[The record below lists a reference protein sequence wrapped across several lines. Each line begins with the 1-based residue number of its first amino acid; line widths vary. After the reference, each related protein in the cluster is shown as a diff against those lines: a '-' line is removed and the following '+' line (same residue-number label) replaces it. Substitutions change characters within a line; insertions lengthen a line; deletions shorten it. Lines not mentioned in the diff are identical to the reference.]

1 MGTSNANATEMVWD
15 PLVRLMHWTLVV
27 AFFTAY
33 FTEDDLLTTHTWAG
47 YVVGGIVLIR
57 VVWGFFG
64 PRHARFSD
72 FVYSPARIFRNL
84 ADLFVAGGGR
94 RYVGHTPA
102 GGAMVI
108 TLLIALA
115 VTVWSGLE
123 ILAIEEG
130 QGPLASADGSMAGS
144 VAQIVS
150 TAQANEEA
158 ERERADGEA
167 GEEFWEEI
175 HEVAANVTLGLVIV
189 HILGV
194 FLAMRAHRQNLVWAM
209 ITGRKPPER
218 EDT

>member
-1 MGTSNANATEMVWD
+1 MQNQTPRTELVWD
-15 PLVRLMHWTLVV
+15 PLVRVMHWTLVV

-33 FTEDDLLTTHTWAG
+33 FTEEDLLTTHTWAG
-47 YVVGGIVLIR
+47 YVVGGIVVIR
-57 VVWGFFG
+57 VLWGFFG

-72 FVYSPARIFRNL
+72 FIYSPARIFRNL
-84 ADLFVAGGGR
+84 ADLFVPGGGR

-108 TLLIALA
+108 MLLIALA

-123 ILAIEEG
+123 VLAIEEG
-130 QGPLASADGSMAGS
+130 QGPLASA
-144 VAQIVS
+144 VVS
-150 TAQANEEA
+150 TAGSAVQVVNTAQADEGA
-158 ERERADGEA
+158 KREGAGGEA

-175 HEVAANVTLGLVIV
+175 HEVAANVTLVLVII

-194 FLAMRAHRQNLVWAM
+194 FLAMRAHRENLVWAM

-218 EDT
+218 ERK